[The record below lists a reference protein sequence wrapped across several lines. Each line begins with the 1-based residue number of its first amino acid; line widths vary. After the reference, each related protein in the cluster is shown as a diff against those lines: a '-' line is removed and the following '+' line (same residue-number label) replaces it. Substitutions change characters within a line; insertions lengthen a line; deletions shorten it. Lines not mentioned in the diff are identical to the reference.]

1 MQIKKKVET
10 ESDNRTVMS
19 STIGTIHITM
29 MILVISRELVTTINT
44 RITNLRP
51 YGQGNKIW
59 VDQLH

>member
-1 MQIKKKVET
+1 
-10 ESDNRTVMS
+10 MS

-51 YGQGNKIW
+51 YGQGHKIW
-59 VDQLH
+59 VD